1 MEAKN
6 NNQSLEEAQHSAL
19 LQGAWERFMDFSE
32 TLVDLNLI
40 MDSIRKGE
48 DLHESHAAFN
58 RKWNETFGHDAPFE
72 PGELNRYKR
81 KIRRMYA
88 EAKSTQMITVL
99 SRNIRRFRK
108 IWYAAAAILLLGL
121 LIPAAYLNRK
131 LKTQQ
136 TESIAQYVEVTTGRG
151 EIKTFY
157 LPDQTMVTLNVE
169 STLNYPA
176 VFAGE
181 RFVELKGEALFEVT
195 PDSGNPFI
203 VETSAMNISVLG
215 TVFGVKAYQE
225 DGLSMVCVSSGK
237 VEVKMAHDTIELE
250 KDRQLKIN
258 RETGSYEQLTVDANQ
273 YLSWTVGI
281 LYFHRTPVYEVVNML
296 NRTCPQLTFELAK
309 GEYPNM
315 ITGKL
320 DTKKLETM
328 LDPIISSIGLKY
340 SKTGNKIILY

>member
-1 MEAKN
+1 MYKMEEKN
-6 NNQSLEEAQHSAL
+6 INRSIEEAQRSAS
-19 LQGAWERFMDFSE
+19 LQDAWERFMDYSE
-32 TLVDLNLI
+32 TLDDLNLI
-40 MDSIRKGE
+40 MNSVRKGE
-48 DLHESHAAFN
+48 DLHESHETLN
-58 RKWNETFGHDAPFE
+58 RKWEEVFSHDAPFE
-72 PGELNRYKR
+72 PGELTKYK
-81 KIRRMYA
+81 KKVRRMYA
-88 EAKSTQMITVL
+88 ETKSRPGL

-108 IWYAAAAILLLGL
+108 IGYAAAVLLLGL
-121 LIPAAYLNRK
+121 LIPAVYLYLNP
-131 LKTQQ
+131 KTGQS
-136 TESIAQYVEVTTGRG
+136 ESTVQYVEVTTGRG

-169 STLNYPA
+169 SNLKYPA

-195 PDSGNPFI
+195 PDSDKPFI
-203 VETSAMNISVLG
+203 VATTAMNISVLG
-215 TVFGVKAYQE
+215 TVFGVKAYHD
-225 DGLSMVCVSSGK
+225 DGLSMVCVASGK
-237 VEVKMAHDTIELE
+237 VEVKMAGDTIVLE

-281 LYFHRTPVYEVVNML
+281 LYFHRTPVNEVVNML
-296 NRTCPQLTFELAK
+296 NRTCPQLTFELAE
-309 GEYPNM
+309 GEYPNL